1 MNMNDPLLRVI
12 SVSKSFGKKL
22 VLSNVSFRLDEGEV
36 VLLRGPNGSGKTT
49 LLRIITGV
57 LKPDSGQIMI
67 LGRDIHEYPS
77 IRSEVS
83 YCPERMGLLG
93 DYTLMDNLVF
103 FSKIFNFPLD
113 SEKLNEYLEIFE
125 LDEYTNEKISAL
137 SMGTRRKV
145 ALVRSLLMKAKLYV
159 LDEPLANL
167 DEESKSRLV
176 REIRALARE
185 GSSFLVSSHI
195 EFSGAD
201 RVLEIRGGTVVEIR

>member
-1 MNMNDPLLRVI
+1 MNMDDPLLRVI
-12 SVSKSFGKKL
+12 SVSKSFGKKP

-57 LKPDSGQIMI
+57 LKPDSGQIII

-103 FSKIFNFPLD
+103 FSKIFNSPLD

-125 LDEYTNEKISAL
+125 LDEYTDEKISAL
-137 SMGTRRKV
+137 SMGTKRKV

-167 DEESKSRLV
+167 DEESKASLAQ
-176 REIRALARE
+176 EIRALARE